1 MKFEFKVVETIEK
14 NVSVEAENYDEAY
27 QRLEKMM
34 AAGEIDMARFDNYSC
49 DYKLLDD

>member
-27 QRLEKMM
+27 ERLEEMM
-34 AAGEIDMARFDNYSC
+34 VAGEIDMNRFDNYSC
-49 DYKLLDD
+49 NYELLDN